1 MDKPTTKTCP
11 ACGSADYTFK
21 SGKRIEPAEGQQ
33 ATVETTY
40 RCKACGKE
48 WKVRVGVKEAG

>member
-1 MDKPTTKTCP
+1 MDKLTTKTGP
-11 ACGSADYTFK
+11 TCGSGDYTFRIR
-21 SGKRIEPAEGQQ
+21 KRIEAAEGQQ
-33 ATVETTY
+33 VALERKY